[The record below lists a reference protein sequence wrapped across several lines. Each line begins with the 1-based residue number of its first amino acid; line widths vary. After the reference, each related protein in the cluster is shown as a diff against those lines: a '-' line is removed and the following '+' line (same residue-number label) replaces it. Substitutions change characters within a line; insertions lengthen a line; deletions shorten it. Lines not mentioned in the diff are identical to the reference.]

1 MMTYNKKII
10 TNIKNIM
17 RKTLVILFSLPIFI
31 FGQECKFCP
40 EENTPPGLYSVSAN
54 KCKKSSLPIS
64 FENTYLKE
72 NPAKLNTVK
81 VFTISENK
89 NVDHIHIATI
99 RIEKE
104 KNYYSIDINYH
115 IGINK
120 FDRKIVSFDSFSS
133 NNNSYSYTR
142 CISETKTCL
151 SLESTFS
158 IDKANTKLISVPFK
172 YDNCWYTLYMPN

>member
-1 MMTYNKKII
+1 MMIYKKKTI
-10 TNIKNIM
+10 TNIKGIM
-17 RKTLVILFSLPIFI
+17 KKIFIVLFSLPIFL

-40 EENTPPGLYSVSAN
+40 QKNSPAGLYSVAVN
-54 KCKKSSLPIS
+54 KCNKSSLPIS

-72 NPAKLNTVK
+72 NPAKLNTIK
-81 VFTISENK
+81 VFTISKNE

-120 FDRKIVSFDSFSS
+120 FDRKIVSFDNFSS
-133 NNNSYSYTR
+133 NNDSYSYTR
-142 CISETKTCL
+142 CISENRTCL

-158 IDKANTKLISVPFK
+158 ISKPNTRLISVPFK